1 MKKIVAILLAA
12 LMLMSVF
19 TGCQKE
25 QENTT
30 QNTSE
35 ETTTG
40 LTQSLEEQEYLR
52 VLTIGNSHTVDAN
65 LMLYD
70 VIRKEMP
77 DQKLLLGN
85 MYFSG
90 CTVSQHVK
98 HFEGNQP
105 VYVYYKNVGNG
116 WQQTPNTTLEYALQ
130 EQAWDIIILHEMN
143 SAASVVSNYEGDHYQ
158 KLIDYVKEK
167 TYYPPKLIWNLS
179 WANPTSEDVIDFSW
193 AERYRQ
199 DHGALDYVK
208 MFTAMV
214 NLTQEYVTSNKAF
227 AGMIPTGT
235 AFCYARNQL
244 GLTDADLYRDSTHL
258 SDTGSF
264 LTAYLW
270 YAVITGKTELT
281 QVNVDKILAQH
292 RFEKNWGEGD
302 MIITQELKDMVIE
315 SVNFALKNP
324 WQVTPEK

>member
-1 MKKIVAILLAA
+1 MKKRIALLLAA
-12 LMLMSVF
+12 LMLVSVF
-19 TGCQKE
+19 SGCQTEKE
-25 QENTT
+25 PAQTT
-30 QNTSE
+30 E
-35 ETTTG
+35 ATTTG
-40 LTQSLEEQEYLR
+40 LTQPPEEQEFLR

-90 CTVSQHVK
+90 CAVSQHVK
-98 HFEGNQP
+98 HFEGNQA
-105 VYVYYKNVGNG
+105 VYVYYRNDGGG

-143 SAASVVSNYEGDHYQ
+143 SAASVESNYKGDHYQ
-158 KLIDYVKEK
+158 KLIDYVKGK
-167 TYYPPKLIWNLS
+167 TMYPAKLIWNLS
-179 WANPTSEDVIDFSW
+179 WANPTSEDVISFDW

-214 NLTQEYVTSNKAF
+214 NLTQEHVTSNKAF
-227 AGMIPTGT
+227 SAMIPTGT
-235 AFCYARNQL
+235 AFCYARNEL

-270 YAVITGKTELT
+270 YAVITGKTELS
-281 QVNVDKILAQH
+281 QVNVDKILAQR
-292 RFEKNWGEGD
+292 RFEKNWDKGD
-302 MIITQELKDMVIE
+302 MIITQELKDVVIK